1 MITLL
6 TREEIITDLQAYLVG
21 LLPNINVSIDCDAG
35 IRIALLADAII
46 GLQCNA
52 VSIEDDL
59 FPDTASTEALEKHA
73 AARLGD
79 PARKAAT
86 VTEIVEDALA
96 VSGTIAADIPAGSTL
111 IATDG
116 TRYQTTAAAVI
127 SGIGAAVCDL
137 QSITTGT
144 IANKLTLEIL
154 TFETPP
160 TGIDADAQL
169 AKDMIGA
176 VDQETDAE
184 LLVRLLD
191 MMRNPPG
198 GGRFSAYRQW
208 AMAVQKV
215 SSAYVYGPS
224 SIDLDGRRGLGIVD
238 VAILGPGTG
247 ADRVPSA
254 TTQQAVEDYIEE
266 RRPSAMKEFSVLLPG
281 TEEVDFDLQIT
292 PAPGY
297 EWDWELSGSSYH
309 VHGWD
314 AGTKK
319 LTWNTTLPT
328 AVVAG
333 VRIMLES
340 GRPAVV
346 ASVGAD
352 YTILDRV
359 ISGPSPQVNELI
371 YPGGPLTLST
381 DEDDVEYYP
390 VQDAITAY
398 MDALG
403 PARGDAPDPE
413 QAGWEDSVKLAKIYK
428 AVILVEGVDDVVIVA
443 PAANVVP
450 DDHAPSGTVDIL
462 IGGEITVRPV

>member
-6 TREEIITDLQAYLVG
+6 TREQIITDLQAYLVG
-21 LLPNINVSIDCDAG
+21 LLPNINVSLDCDAG
-35 IRIALLADAII
+35 IRIALLADALL

-96 VSGTIAADIPAGSTL
+96 VAGTVAAPIPAGTTL

-127 SGIGAAVCDL
+127 SALGAAVCDL
-137 QSITTGT
+137 QSITAGT

-154 TFETPP
+154 TFESPP
-160 TGIDADAQL
+160 SGIQAEAQL

-184 LLVRLLD
+184 LLIRLLD
-191 MMRNPPG
+191 VMRNPPG

-224 SIDLDGRRGLGIVD
+224 SLELDGRRGLGIVD

-254 TTQQAVEDYIEE
+254 TTQQAVEDAIEE
-266 RRPSAMKEFSVLLPG
+266 QRPSAMREFSVLLPG

-297 EWDWELSGSSYH
+297 EWDWVAGSYH

-319 LTWNTTLPT
+319 LTWNTTLPSD
-328 AVVAG
+328 VVAG
-333 VRIMLES
+333 VRIMLAS

-371 YPGGPLTLST
+371 YPAGPLTISW
-381 DEDDVEYYP
+381 DEDDVEYHP
-390 VQDAITAY
+390 VEDALTAY

-413 QAGWEDSVKLAKIYK
+413 QTGWEDSVKLAKIYK
-428 AVILVEGVDDVVIVA
+428 TLIMVEGVDDAVIVA
-443 PAANVVP
+443 PAANVTP

-462 IGGEITVRPV
+462 VGGTITVRPV